1 MRIVKKH
8 LHYFYE
14 INCVFNYTYNFILL
28 MHEFAQ
34 IIMLLPGTKY
44 CGPAG
49 MKFLF

>member
-1 MRIVKKH
+1 
-8 LHYFYE
+8 
-14 INCVFNYTYNFILL
+14 

>member
-1 MRIVKKH
+1 MC
-8 LHYFYE
+8 E
-14 INCVFNYTYNFILL
+14 S
-28 MHEFAQ
+28 AQ